1 MGRERIK
8 TVEGETLKMI
18 IMKWDNLRNTMEDYR
33 KFLETATKDN
43 IKHYELSN
51 KIYFTLQVN
60 DTLFEIEFN
69 APGYWKYANYGRS
82 PGKFPPP
89 DKIEDWIV
97 RRKISPY
104 PTKSG
109 KTPTR
114 KQLTYLISRKIARE
128 GFEGS
133 GFLEKSLSEQQDYWE
148 DRIKEAI
155 SEDIELQIMEWL
167 SPFRGETII

>member
-1 MGRERIK
+1 
-8 TVEGETLKMI
+8 
-18 IMKWDNLRNTMEDYR
+18 MKWNNLTNTMEDYR
-33 KFLETATKDN
+33 KFLETVTKEN
-43 IKHYELSN
+43 TKHYELSN
-51 KIYFTLQVN
+51 NIKFNLQVN
-60 DTLFEIEFN
+60 DTVFEIEFQ
-69 APGYWKYANYGRS
+69 APSYWKWANYGRG

-89 DKIEDWIV
+89 DKIEDWII
-97 RRKISPY
+97 RRKITPY

-128 GFEGS
+128 GFKGS

-155 SEDIELQIMEWL
+155 GEDIELQIMEWL
-167 SPFRGETII
+167 SPFRGPTII

>member
-1 MGRERIK
+1 
-8 TVEGETLKMI
+8 
-18 IMKWDNLRNTMEDYR
+18 MKWTNLTNTMEDYR
-33 KFLETATKDN
+33 KFLELATKDN
-43 IKHYELSN
+43 TKHYELSN
-51 KIYFTLQVN
+51 NIKFNLQVN
-60 DTLFEIEFN
+60 DTVFEIEFQ
-69 APGYWKYANYGRS
+69 APEYWKYANYGRG

-109 KTPTR
+109 RVPTR
-114 KQLTYLISRKIARE
+114 KQLSFLIARKIARE

-133 GFLEKSLSEQQDYWE
+133 GFLQKSLKEQQDYWE
-148 DRIKEAI
+148 DRISDAI
-155 SEDIELQIMEWL
+155 YKDIESQIMEWL

>member
-1 MGRERIK
+1 
-8 TVEGETLKMI
+8 MI

-43 IKHYELSN
+43 TKHYELSK

-69 APGYWKYANYGRS
+69 APGYWRYANYGRS

>member
-1 MGRERIK
+1 
-8 TVEGETLKMI
+8 
-18 IMKWDNLRNTMEDYR
+18 MKWTNLTNTMEDYR
-33 KFLETATKDN
+33 KFLEIATKDN
-43 IKHYELSN
+43 TKHYELSN
-51 KIYFTLQVN
+51 NIKFNLQVN
-60 DTLFEIEFN
+60 DTVFEIEFQ
-69 APGYWKYANYGRS
+69 APSYWQYANYGRS

-89 DKIEDWIV
+89 DKIEDWII
-97 RRKISPY
+97 RRKITPY

-128 GFEGS
+128 GFKGS

-155 SEDIELQIMEWL
+155 GEDIELQIMEWL
-167 SPFRGETII
+167 SPFRGPTII

>member
-1 MGRERIK
+1 
-8 TVEGETLKMI
+8 MI
-18 IMKWDNLRNTMEDYR
+18 IMKWTNLTNTMEDYR
-33 KFLETATKDN
+33 KFLELATKDN
-43 IKHYELSN
+43 TKHYELSN
-51 KIYFTLQVN
+51 NIKFNLQVN
-60 DTLFEIEFN
+60 DTLFEIEFQ
-69 APGYWKYANYGRS
+69 APSYWKWANYGRS

-114 KQLTYLISRKIARE
+114 KQLTYLISRKIARD
-128 GFEGS
+128 

>member
-1 MGRERIK
+1 
-8 TVEGETLKMI
+8 
-18 IMKWDNLRNTMEDYR
+18 MKWTNLTNTMEDYR
-33 KFLETATKDN
+33 KFLEIATKDN
-43 IKHYELSN
+43 TKHYELSN
-51 KIYFTLQVN
+51 NIKFNLQVN
-60 DTLFEIEFN
+60 DTVFEIEFQ
-69 APGYWKYANYGRS
+69 APSYWQFANYGRS

-89 DKIEDWIV
+89 DKIEDWII
-97 RRKISPY
+97 RRKITPY

-109 KTPTR
+109 KIPTR

-128 GFEGS
+128 GFKGS

-155 SEDIELQIMEWL
+155 GEDIELEIMEWL

>member
-1 MGRERIK
+1 
-8 TVEGETLKMI
+8 
-18 IMKWDNLRNTMEDYR
+18 MKWTNLTNTMEDYR
-33 KFLETATKDN
+33 KFLEVATKDN
-43 IKHYELSN
+43 TKHYELTN
-51 KIYFTLQVN
+51 NIKFNLQVN
-60 DTLFEIEFN
+60 DTVFEIEFQ
-69 APGYWKYANYGRS
+69 APSYWRYANYGRS

-89 DKIEDWIV
+89 DKIEDWII
-97 RRKISPY
+97 RRKITSY

-114 KQLTYLISRKIARE
+114 KQLTYLISRKIAKE
-128 GFEGS
+128 GFKGS

-155 SEDIELQIMEWL
+155 GEDIELQIMEWL

>member
-1 MGRERIK
+1 
-8 TVEGETLKMI
+8 
-18 IMKWDNLRNTMEDYR
+18 MEDYR
-33 KFLETATKDN
+33 KFLELATKDN
-43 IKHYELSN
+43 TKHYELSHN
-51 KIYFTLQVN
+51 IKFNLQVN
-60 DTLFEIEFN
+60 DTLFEIEFQ
-69 APGYWKYANYGRS
+69 APEYWKYENYGRS

>member
-1 MGRERIK
+1 
-8 TVEGETLKMI
+8 
-18 IMKWDNLRNTMEDYR
+18 MKWTNLTNTMEDYR
-33 KFLETATKDN
+33 KFLELATKDN
-43 IKHYELSN
+43 TKHYELSHN
-51 KIYFTLQVN
+51 IKFNLQVN
-60 DTLFEIEFN
+60 DTVFEIEFQ
-69 APGYWKYANYGRS
+69 APEYWKYSNYGRS

-89 DKIEDWIV
+89 DKIEDWII
-97 RRKISPY
+97 RRKITPY

-128 GFEGS
+128 GFKGS

-155 SEDIELQIMEWL
+155 GEDIELQIMEWL
-167 SPFRGETII
+167 SPFRGPTII

>member
-1 MGRERIK
+1 
-8 TVEGETLKMI
+8 
-18 IMKWDNLRNTMEDYR
+18 MKWDNLRNTMEEYR
-33 KFLETATKDN
+33 QFLELATKDN
-43 IKHYELSN
+43 TKGYELSKN
-51 KIYFTLQVN
+51 IKFNLQVN
-60 DTLFEIEFN
+60 DTVFEIEFQ
-69 APGYWKYANYGRS
+69 APSYWRFANYGRS
-82 PGKFPPP
+82 PGKFPPF
-89 DKIEDWIV
+89 DKIEDWII
-97 RRKISPY
+97 RRKIAPY

-167 SPFRGETII
+167 SPFRGSTII

>member
-1 MGRERIK
+1 
-8 TVEGETLKMI
+8 
-18 IMKWDNLRNTMEDYR
+18 MKWDNLRNTMEEYR
-33 KFLETATKDN
+33 QFLELATKDN
-43 IKHYELSN
+43 TKHYELSKN
-51 KIYFTLQVN
+51 IKFNLQVN
-60 DTLFEIEFN
+60 DTLFEIEFQ
-69 APGYWKYANYGRS
+69 APEYWRYANYGRS

-89 DKIEDWIV
+89 DKIEDWII
-97 RRKISPY
+97 RRKIAPY

-109 KTPTR
+109 TIPTM

-128 GFEGS
+128 GFKGS

>member
-1 MGRERIK
+1 
-8 TVEGETLKMI
+8 
-18 IMKWDNLRNTMEDYR
+18 MKWDNLTNTMEEYR
-33 KFLETATKDN
+33 QFLELATKDN
-43 IKHYELSN
+43 TKHYELSKN
-51 KIYFTLQVN
+51 IKFNLQVN
-60 DTLFEIEFN
+60 DTLFEIEFQ
-69 APGYWKYANYGRS
+69 APEYWRFANYGRS
-82 PGKFPPP
+82 PGKFPPL
-89 DKIEDWIV
+89 DKIEDWII
-97 RRKISPY
+97 RRKIAPY